1 MNERRCTSEEWI
13 AHQSAMQL
21 ALGAIADLEDKI
33 AAFQAEQVRLT
44 AMFVDARVAFDD
56 EHGFL
61 SGPAQYR
68 GMVAEIAIAKRISV
82 TSAASFM
89 DDAWHLAKHLPLT
102 TSALADGRIGL
113 SAARAIAHETVVID
127 DPESQ
132 ALADELLADEA
143 ADLLPGKVRPIAEQ
157 RVAEI
162 DPDAALQ
169 RTVRERA
176 DRHLQL
182 SPAGSG
188 MAWLNAYLPA
198 EHATAAYTAVHDH
211 AKALRA
217 AGDPRTTG
225 HLMCDTLVERLT
237 GVDTGAIPSQ
247 INVVMTDA
255 TLLGMSDDPAHLVGG
270 GPLAAPHA
278 RELATNGHAWLR
290 RFLTDPVDGSLTH
303 GDPRRRRFDGSLR
316 DLVIARDQ
324 HCQGIQCGTPDPRH
338 RPRDRVRRRRHD
350 HPRRRT
356 GHRPGLSHQPR
367 RPADAGAAQRG
378 HRGHHL
384 DDAERTDLAW
394 PATAPPARRAVA
406 PGAATLATATP
417 PPVRVG
423 LRTTSRRCPGH
434 RAQAPTSTLLKR
446 VQCHPHNAHHASR
459 TIRTACASPA
469 A

>member
-1 MNERRCTSEEWI
+1 MNEGNVTSEEWI

-33 AAFQAEQVRLT
+33 AECQAEQVRLT
-44 AMFVDARVAFDD
+44 AMYVDARVAFDD

-68 GMVAEIAIAKRISV
+68 GMVAEVAIAKRVSA
-82 TSAASFM
+82 TSSASFM
-89 DDAWHLAKHLPLT
+89 DDAWHLARHLPRT
-102 TSALADGRIGL
+102 TTALAEGRIGL
-113 SAARAIAHETVVID
+113 TAARAIAHETVVID

-132 ALADELLADEA
+132 ALADELLSEEA
-143 ADLLPGKVRPIAEQ
+143 TDLLPGKVRPMAEQ

-162 DPDAALQ
+162 DPDAALR

-188 MAWLNAYLPA
+188 MSWLSAYLPA
-198 EHATAAYTAVHDH
+198 EQATAAYTAVHDH

-217 AGDPRTTG
+217 AGDARTTS

-237 GVDTGAIPSQ
+237 GTDTGAIPSQ

-255 TLLGMSDDPAHLVGG
+255 TLLGLSDDPAHLVGG

-303 GDPRRRRFDGSLR
+303 GDPRRRRFDGTLR
-316 DLVIARDQ
+316 ELVIARDQ
-324 HCQGIQCGTPDPRH
+324 HCQGIQCGRRIRDIDHVTAYAEGGTTTLDDGQGIDRACHTSRDDPRMQ
-338 RPRDRVRRRRHD
+338 VQ
-350 HPRRRT
+350 RRT
-356 GHRPGLSHQPR
+356 ATGVTTWTTPSGL
-367 RPADAGAAQRG
+367 
-378 HRGHHL
+378 
-384 DDAERTDLAW
+384 TW
-394 PATAPPARRAVA
+394 RA
-406 PGAATLATATP
+406 LP
-417 PPVRVG
+417 PPNPIG
-423 LRTTSRRCPGH
+423 GRTLQQQRRWRRQLLHPSESICEQHLVEVLAIELKH
-434 RAQAPTSTLLKR
+434 RHR
-446 VQCHPHNAHHASR
+446 QC
-459 TIRTACASPA
+459 
-469 A
+469 

>member
-1 MNERRCTSEEWI
+1 MSDRKCTSEEWV

-68 GMVAEIAIAKRISV
+68 GMVAEIAIAKRVSV

-89 DDAWHLAKHLPLT
+89 DDAWHLAKHLPRT

-188 MAWLNAYLPA
+188 MTWLNAYLPA

-217 AGDPRTTG
+217 AGDPRTTS

-237 GVDTGAIPSQ
+237 GVDTSAIPSQ

-255 TLLGMSDDPAHLVGG
+255 TLLGPSDDPAHLVGG

-324 HCQGIQCGTPDPRH
+324 HCQGIQCGRRIRDIDHVTAYADGGTTTLDDGQGIDRACHTSREDPRM
-338 RPRDRVRRRRHD
+338 RVQRSAG
-350 HPRRRT
+350 T
-356 GHRPGLSHQPR
+356 GVTTWTTPSGLTW
-367 RPADAGAAQRG
+367 RG
-378 HRGHHL
+378 L
-384 DDAERTDLAW
+384 
-394 PATAPPARRAVA
+394 PPAHQLAGPALSEQRRW
-406 PGAATLATATP
+406 
-417 PPVRVG
+417 
-423 LRTTSRRCPGH
+423 RRQLLHPSESVCQQHLVDVLVTELKH
-434 RAQAPTSTLLKR
+434 RHQL
-446 VQCHPHNAHHASR
+446 C
-459 TIRTACASPA
+459 
-469 A
+469 